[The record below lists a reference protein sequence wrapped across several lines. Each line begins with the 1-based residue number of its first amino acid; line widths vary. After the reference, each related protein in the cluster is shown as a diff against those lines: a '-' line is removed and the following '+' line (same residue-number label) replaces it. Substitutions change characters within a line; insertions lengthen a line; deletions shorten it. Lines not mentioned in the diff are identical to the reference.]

1 MAGHSKWAQIK
12 RKKEATDARKGQI
25 FTKISREIAV
35 AVRQG
40 GPDPEANYRLRLA
53 IQKARSIN
61 MPADNIKRA
70 IERAAGEGSNAT
82 NYEEITYEGYG
93 PAGVA
98 VLVETLTDN
107 RNRTVSEIRNVF
119 NRSGGRLGESGSVSW
134 IFDEKGLIV
143 VEPDNQHTADD
154 IALAAIEA
162 GAEDVTPLED
172 GTVEV
177 YTQFQDLKSVEESLE
192 QMGFKVASAEK
203 VYIPNTYVEPSDTD
217 AQSILK
223 FIERLEDLDDVQ
235 EVYTN
240 MKIEADVAMNATS

>member
-162 GAEDVTPLED
+162 GAEDETPLED

-177 YTQFQDLKSVEESLE
+177 
-192 QMGFKVASAEK
+192 
-203 VYIPNTYVEPSDTD
+203 
-217 AQSILK
+217 
-223 FIERLEDLDDVQ
+223 
-235 EVYTN
+235 
-240 MKIEADVAMNATS
+240 

>member
-154 IALAAIEA
+154 IALAAIEV

-217 AQSILK
+217 TQSILK

-240 MKIEADVAMNATS
+240 MKTEADVAMNATS